1 MTMVVCLPVIRGRG
15 IPLSPEEITAA
26 SCSPT
31 LPWANPEVAPICV
44 LLIAHEEKASV
55 VSTDPPLPPAR
66 PASLRCLFVWVCSLA
81 CFRRDFACGKLRGIK
96 LVTRVPELSCCSPS
110 GTGEGVKGCLPLLG
124 GQGKGGFPAIL
135 SKLPVGAPRRAGPAS
150 SPGLF
155 SGMLPF
161 KGSHHTHPSGEE
173 LRLTFGVQGPC

>member
-55 VSTDPPLPPAR
+55 VSTDPPSLLPAPLPCA
-66 PASLRCLFVWVCSLA
+66 ACLFGFAPWLASDGISLV
-81 CFRRDFACGKLRGIK
+81 GNY
-96 LVTRVPELSCCSPS
+96 
-110 GTGEGVKGCLPLLG
+110 EG
-124 GQGKGGFPAIL
+124 
-135 SKLPVGAPRRAGPAS
+135 
-150 SPGLF
+150 
-155 SGMLPF
+155 
-161 KGSHHTHPSGEE
+161 
-173 LRLTFGVQGPC
+173 